1 MKAIPA
7 SIKSARDSVRQA
19 MNHNRFSTMIMA
31 IIIVIVVLANLT
43 SCGDPKKEGEVT
55 IRIAPGT
62 STVEIARMLVAE
74 DVIDSEKDFTTRA
87 NEAGIDQKLKAG
99 TYRFQRGESIESI
112 LNKLEQGLQAPE
124 GVLTIPEGF
133 SLNDIA
139 SLVSVKTSITRSA
152 YLAAATPKGHILQL
166 TGSSQAE
173 DLEGFLFPSTYDL
186 VPDTDAASLVDRQL
200 ETFNSST
207 WHLDWANSKK
217 LGLTEYEVL
226 IVASMVEREARVP
239 EERPL
244 VAAVIYNRMR
254 SGMKLEIDATVQYAI
269 GYWKEELTIDDL
281 AVTSAYN
288 TRLYAGLPPGP
299 ICNPGIESID
309 AALHPASVDYL
320 YYVATGDAEG
330 HHTFTSSYDEFLEAS
345 AASQ

>member
-1 MKAIPA
+1 MFLLALA
-7 SIKSARDSVRQA
+7 SLSG
-19 MNHNRFSTMIMA
+19 
-31 IIIVIVVLANLT
+31 
-43 SCGDPKKEGEVT
+43 CGDAKKEGEAT

-62 STVEIARMLVAE
+62 STADIARMLVAE
-74 DVIDSEKDFTTRA
+74 DVIDSEKDFMNRA

-99 TYRFQRGESIESI
+99 TYRFERGESIDSI
-112 LNKLEQGLQAPE
+112 LNKLELGLQAPE
-124 GVLTIPEGF
+124 GVLTIPEGY

-139 SLVSVKTSITRSA
+139 NLVSVKTSITKSA
-152 YLAAATPKGHILQL
+152 YLAAATPRGRILPL
-166 TGSSQAE
+166 EGASQAQ

-186 VPDTDAASLVDRQL
+186 DPDTDANSLVDRQL
-200 ETFNSST
+200 QTFKSST
-207 WHLDWANSKK
+207 ALQDWGNAEK
-217 LGLTEYEVL
+217 LGLTEYEAL

-244 VAAVIYNRMR
+244 VAAVIYNRLNA
-254 SGMKLEIDATVQYAI
+254 GMKLEIDATVQYAI
-269 GYWKEELTIDDL
+269 GYWKEELTVDDL
-281 AVTSAYN
+281 AITSAYN

-309 AALHPASVDYL
+309 AALHPADVDYL
-320 YYVATGDAEG
+320 YYVAIGDAEG

>member
-1 MKAIPA
+1 MRTSIRPA
-7 SIKSARDSVRQA
+7 FVTSIILLALVLVSLSA
-19 MNHNRFSTMIMA
+19 
-31 IIIVIVVLANLT
+31 
-43 SCGDPKKEGEVT
+43 CGDSKKEGEAT

-62 STVEIARMLVAE
+62 STAEIARMLVAE
-74 DVIDSEKDFTTRA
+74 DVIDSEQDFTSRA
-87 NEAGIDQKLKAG
+87 NETGIGEQLKAG
-99 TYRFQRGESIESI
+99 TYRFQRGESIDSI

-124 GVLTIPEGF
+124 GVLTIPEGY

-139 SLVSVKTSITRSA
+139 NLVSLKTSITRNEYISA
-152 YLAAATPKGHILQL
+152 ASARGRMLPLKGAA
-166 TGSSQAE
+166 QAE

-186 VPDTDAASLVDRQL
+186 DPDTDATSLVDKQL
-200 ETFNSST
+200 ATFSSST
-207 WHLDWANSKK
+207 AQLAWGNSKN

-226 IVASMVEREARVP
+226 IVASMVEREAKVP

-244 VAAVIYNRMR
+244 VAAVIYNRLDA
-254 SGMKLEIDATVQYAI
+254 GMKLEIDATVQYAI

-281 AVTSAYN
+281 AITSAYN

-299 ICNPGIESID
+299 ICNPGVESID
-309 AALHPASVDYL
+309 AALHPAQVDYI
-320 YYVATGDAEG
+320 YYVATGDAAG